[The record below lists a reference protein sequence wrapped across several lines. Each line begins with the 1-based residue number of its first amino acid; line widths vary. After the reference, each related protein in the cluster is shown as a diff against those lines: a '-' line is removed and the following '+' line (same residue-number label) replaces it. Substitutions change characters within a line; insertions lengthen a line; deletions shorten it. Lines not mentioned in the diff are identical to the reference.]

1 MSQSVE
7 TIYRVHKP
15 FEGVYLEIGDVED
28 VSEYLELR
36 TTREEDKAWFGD
48 LALTLDPA
56 FAIQLGNALVSAGY
70 NKLAQLKAGNA

>member
-1 MSQSVE
+1 MSQNVE
-7 TIYRVHKP
+7 MLYRVHKP

-36 TTREEDKAWFGD
+36 ATREKDKTWFGD

-70 NKLAQLKAGNA
+70 NKLAQVKAEKA

>member
-1 MSQSVE
+1 MSQNVE
-7 TIYRVHKP
+7 TLYRVHKP
-15 FEGVYLEIGDVED
+15 FQSVYLEIGDVED

-36 TTREEDKAWFGD
+36 ATREEDKSWFGD

-70 NKLAQLKAGNA
+70 NKLAQLKAEKA

>member
-1 MSQSVE
+1 MSQNVE

-28 VSEYLELR
+28 ASEYLELR
-36 TTREEDKAWFGD
+36 TTRKEDKTWFGD

-56 FAIQLGNALVSAGY
+56 FAIQLGNALVSAGH
-70 NKLAQLKAGNA
+70 NKIAQLKAEKG